1 MSSPLRRAEHTR
13 RMKVLDAPWA
23 LLTRI
28 GHFFHTAPLATTG
41 ILFPALVLLAAW
53 RRRRSLP
60 RPLRWMCVYLAL
72 TLLEDFFMI
81 YWSRAGRHNL
91 WIMNLYTPFEAAMFG
106 MMYAGWQLRERW
118 RTVVY
123 AVTALFLVFWL
134 VLILTIEPITEFS
147 RFTKSVEALLV
158 IAVAAWTLVQRSR
171 HTAAPLTAH
180 AWFWVS
186 VGTLLYF
193 AYFLLLNP
201 VSLLLS
207 TRLDLLVVVYEI
219 NGAMVI
225 VMYLFWLRATLLVR
239 RPSKAEAR
247 A

>member
-1 MSSPLRRAEHTR
+1 MN
-13 RMKVLDAPWA
+13 VLDAPWIVLA
-23 LLTRI
+23 RV
-28 GHFFHTAPLATTG
+28 GHFFRTAPLATAG

-60 RPLRWMCVYLAL
+60 EPVRWMCTYLAL
-72 TLLEDFFMI
+72 TLIEDLFMI
-81 YWSRAGRHNL
+81 YWSRGGRHNL
-91 WIMNLYTPFEAAMFG
+91 WIMNLYTPLEAAMFG

-123 AVTALFLVFWL
+123 AVSALFVVFWL
-134 VLILTIEPITEFS
+134 VMIMTIEPITEFS
-147 RFTKSVEALLV
+147 RFTKSVESLLI

-180 AWFWVS
+180 AWFWAS

-201 VSLLLS
+201 VSLVLWS
-207 TRLDLLVVVYEI
+207 RLDLLVVVYEI

-225 VMYLFWLRATLLVR
+225 VMYLFWLRAILLAR
-239 RPSKAEAR
+239 RPSKAEAH